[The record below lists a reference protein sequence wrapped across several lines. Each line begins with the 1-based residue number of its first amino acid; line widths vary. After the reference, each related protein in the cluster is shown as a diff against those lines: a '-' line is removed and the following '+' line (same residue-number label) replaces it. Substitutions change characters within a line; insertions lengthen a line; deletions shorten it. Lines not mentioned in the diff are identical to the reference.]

1 MFVFLCEL
9 KTTNITGS
17 SKQLQ
22 ASGILA
28 SYIVKMAQLYLNFR
42 DFNVE
47 YRALIFST
55 RKIKPITNKRF
66 KELYLEY
73 PNGLKHKHLRAGEIC
88 QLDHHCY

>member
-1 MFVFLCEL
+1 ML
-9 KTTNITGS
+9 KHEQVG
-17 SKQLQ
+17 
-22 ASGILA
+22 A
-28 SYIVKMAQLYLNFR
+28 YLFKENSQRSDFRHNCNFR

-73 PNGLKHKHLRAGEIC
+73 PNGLKHQHLRAG
-88 QLDHHCY
+88 